1 MLVYVFCV
9 CVNLHVY
16 YVCTYVYV
24 CMCVYLFVLVC
35 DRPKRQWSGWG
46 QRRGGHTS
54 QTSGGGPQQ
63 LAKLGCG
70 AQICFG
76 ISDERNNQI
85 AKKTFSYELWAS
97 TTCKVVVVGP
107 NNFLK
112 LQWWFPTTWQN
123 CNGGP
128 QQLNNQPNHPNIQL
142 AIYRGAK
149 PGCALKAFGNPNH
162 ISCG

>member
-9 CVNLHVY
+9 CVNVHVY
-16 YVCTYVYV
+16 MYVCIYVCV

-35 DRPKRQWSGWG
+35 DRPNRQWSGWG

-76 ISDERNNQI
+76 ISDERNNQPEP
-85 AKKTFSYELWAS
+85 KL
-97 TTCKVVVVGP
+97 VVIGP
-107 NNFLK
+107 NKWWAKLSFFLV
-112 LQWWFPTTWQN
+112 
-123 CNGGP
+123 
-128 QQLNNQPNHPNIQL
+128 
-142 AIYRGAK
+142 
-149 PGCALKAFGNPNH
+149 
-162 ISCG
+162 